1 MELED
6 DVVVVILTGQERG
19 HPGLLHVLFQGIV
32 LRLQLLQ
39 DVGVVLL
46 LAHFA
51 KGHQILPG
59 GEELF
64 VPGDLVLQLL
74 EAHLHLLG
82 AGKVV
87 PKAVHGGLSLQAG
100 GLLLGG
106 VNIQRGGE
114 LRKLGLHVTQ
124 LLLVNVVFDQ
134 SHDGF
139 SNHS

>member
-1 MELED
+1 M
-6 DVVVVILTGQERG
+6 
-19 HPGLLHVLFQGIV
+19 
-32 LRLQLLQ
+32 
-39 DVGVVLL
+39 
-46 LAHFA
+46 
-51 KGHQILPG
+51 
-59 GEELF
+59 
-64 VPGDLVLQLL
+64 PGDLVLQLL